1 MAGGG
6 EQPGGDTRV
15 EIRFALPSARL
26 RRYFT
31 TYYAT
36 QVTLAEG
43 VPAVEDHLYPEWPN
57 VRFVAPGNTEAA
69 IVLAPL
75 EPVPSFAVTGPT
87 SRALRFRIRASRSW
101 GIGLLPLGWASLF
114 GAEAARFG
122 DRFVDGRR
130 YAEFAVLAPLAQ
142 TLAGARH
149 GLDEGLAIIEQFV
162 EQLELAEPDDAEA
175 IEALTAALV
184 DSEIATVAELA
195 GRCALSVRSLERLSR
210 RVFGFPPKLLLRR
223 ARFLRSLAQ
232 FMLDPTLKW
241 LGAIDY
247 HYHDQAHFVRDFK
260 RFMGMTP
267 SAYAK
272 RPHPILGAA
281 VFARAKIAGTA
292 VQGLHD
298 PKTE

>member
-1 MAGGG
+1 MREGGEPPGGG
-6 EQPGGDTRV
+6 PRV
-15 EIRFALPSARL
+15 EIRFALPSERL

-36 QVTLAEG
+36 EVTLAEG
-43 VPAVEDHLYPEWPN
+43 VPAVEDHFHPEWAN
-57 VRFVAPGNTEAA
+57 VRFVAPGNAEAA
-69 IVLAPL
+69 IASAPL

-87 SRALRFRIRASRSW
+87 SRALRFRIRAGRSW
-101 GIGLLPLGWASLF
+101 GIGLLPLGWAKLF
-114 GAEAARFG
+114 GGEAARLG
-122 DRFVDGRR
+122 DRFVDGTQCD
-130 YAEFAVLAPLAQ
+130 EFAVLAPLAQ
-142 TLAGARH
+142 TLARGRH
-149 GLDEGLAIIEQFV
+149 ELDEGLAIVEQFV
-162 EQLELAEPDDAEA
+162 ERLELAEPEDAEA

-195 GRCALSVRSLERLSR
+195 SRCSLSVRSLERLSR
-210 RVFGFPPKLLLRR
+210 RAFGFPPKLLLRR
-223 ARFLRSLAQ
+223 ARFLRSLAN

-281 VFARAKIAGTA
+281 VFARARIAGTA

-298 PKTE
+298 PKTD